1 MNNVLSIFVLGVSY
15 GLILFLLATGLTLT
29 MGLMRVINMS
39 HGAIYMIAGYFGV
52 WVFKQTNSWILS
64 VIAGGVL
71 AAALGLMLEVGF
83 LRRLYKHP
91 TDQVL
96 LTIGFIHIIEN
107 ISHWIWGG
115 FPVGVPIPGL
125 FGGAVALGSVN
136 VPIFR
141 FFIIGFGV
149 LMAILLWLL
158 QDKTRIGAIVRAGMD
173 NGEIAGALGLNVR
186 MLFTAIFVL
195 GSAIAGISSMIG
207 GVLTGI
213 DMATGWVVL
222 LNSII
227 VVVVGGTGSIQGALL
242 GGVIIGLVNAFGTA
256 YFPAFASFI
265 IYLVLIVILLIKPS
279 GLLGRKMEVNRAV
292 EGGVSADA
300 GEGRQHKAR
309 IDSDVVTNKLAFYA
323 RRWVPYLFVLLILV
337 ALPNFIGTY
346 TQSMMTRV
354 LIFALFAMSL
364 DVVMGYAGLPSFG
377 HAAFFGMGGYVVGL
391 LVTQADIG
399 SFWII
404 LPATLVI
411 CAALSAIIGYFT
423 LRLSET
429 YFLLVTMA
437 FGQLLYVVATKWYT
451 LTGGSDGLSGIPRP
465 DLGFAVDWTSGKIYY
480 FTLVV
485 FLVCYYLLARF
496 MRSSFGRV
504 LLGIRDNE
512 GRMRCL
518 GFNTW
523 LLKYCGV
530 IIAGTFAGVSGLL
543 YAYAYG
549 TMVPGNFALE
559 TSALPML
566 MVIMGGHSTLWGPA
580 LAAMV
585 IVLVQNYAGIYMPDR
600 WPLVLGVLYVLC
612 VMFLRGGF
620 ARYLTNFW
628 DWLCPRVFGEQGP
641 AVPVAGK
648 TQEDMGGEQ

>member
-1 MNNVLSIFVLGVSY
+1 MDNVLPIFVLGVSY

-52 WVFKQTNSWILS
+52 WVFKLTGSWILS
-64 VIAGGVL
+64 VIAGGTL
-71 AAALGLMLEVGF
+71 AALLGLMLEMGF
-83 LRRLYKHP
+83 LRRLYRHA

-96 LTIGFIHIIEN
+96 LTIGFIHIIDN
-107 ISHWIWGG
+107 ITHWIWGG
-115 FPVGVPIPGL
+115 SPVGVPVPAL
-125 FGGAVALGSVN
+125 LQGAVAVGSVN
-136 VPIFR
+136 IPIFR

-149 LMAILLWLL
+149 LMAVLLWLL
-158 QDKTRIGAIVRAGMD
+158 QDKTRIGAVVRAGMD
-173 NGEIAGALGLNVR
+173 NREVAGSLGLNVR

-207 GVLTGI
+207 GTLTGI
-213 DMATGWVVL
+213 NMATGWDVL

-242 GGVIIGLVNAFGTA
+242 GGVIIGLVNAFGTV
-256 YFPAFASFI
+256 YFPDFASFI
-265 IYLVLIVILLIKPS
+265 IYFVLIVILLIKPS
-279 GLLGRKMEVNRAV
+279 GLLGRKMDMNRAV
-292 EGGVSADA
+292 EGGVPGDGA
-300 GEGRQHKAR
+300 GKKRHGKKDTASPGGDLE
-309 IDSDVVTNKLAFYA
+309 VYV
-323 RRWVPYLFVLLILV
+323 RRWAPGLLVLVFLV
-337 ALPNFIGTY
+337 ALPNFIDTY

-377 HAAFFGMGGYVVGL
+377 HAAFFGMGGYAVGL
-391 LVTQADIG
+391 LATQADIS
-399 SFWII
+399 SFWVI
-404 LPATLVI
+404 LLATLVI

-423 LRLSET
+423 LKLSDA
-429 YFLLVTMA
+429 YFLMVTMA

-451 LTGGSDGLSGIPRP
+451 VTGGSDGLTGIPRP
-465 DLGFAVDWTSGKIYY
+465 DLGFPVEWTSGKVYY
-480 FTLVV
+480 FTLII
-485 FLVCYYLLARF
+485 FLLCYYLLSRF
-496 MRSSFGRV
+496 MRSSYGRA
-504 LLGIRDNE
+504 LLGIRENE

-523 LLKYCGV
+523 SLKYFGV
-530 IIAGTFAGVSGLL
+530 IIAGIFAGVSGLL

-612 VMFLRGGF
+612 VMFMHGGF
-620 ARYLTNFW
+620 ARYLTEAW
-628 DWLCPRVFGEQGP
+628 DWCVPRLLGKQDSDLSLSSENPGE
-641 AVPVAGK
+641 K
-648 TQEDMGGEQ
+648 E